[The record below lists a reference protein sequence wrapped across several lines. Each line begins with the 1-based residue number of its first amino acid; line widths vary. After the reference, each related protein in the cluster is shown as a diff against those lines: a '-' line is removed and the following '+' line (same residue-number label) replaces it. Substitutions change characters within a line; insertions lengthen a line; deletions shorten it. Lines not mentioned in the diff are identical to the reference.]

1 MLPFLYYIKT
11 LIVSSFALLPSSSV
25 FVNAILGG
33 GEKIIGSLKRFTS
46 EILWNAST
54 ILWLHCMIWYSTKSI
69 NNSLIVNILVPA
81 GNYFKC
87 DLLSFFPSLRIVGFF
102 NEIYKN
108 SIMKVI

>member
-11 LIVSSFALLPSSSV
+11 LIGSSFALFPSSSV
-25 FVNAILGG
+25 FVNSILGV

-54 ILWLHCMIWYSTKSI
+54 ILWLHCMIWYGTKSI
-69 NNSLIVNILVPA
+69 NSSLIVNILVPA

-87 DLLSFFPSLRIVGFF
+87 DLLSFFFHPLELLGLL
-102 NEIYKN
+102 
-108 SIMKVI
+108 MKFTIIA